1 MRMCYKPYM
10 YNPAFPAVLGGVRAP
25 TLVVWGED
33 DRIIPV
39 ECGRV
44 YEAAIP
50 GARLE
55 VIDGCGHWPHY
66 EKPAEL
72 AETISRFLAT

>member
-1 MRMCYKPYM
+1 MH
-10 YNPAFPAVLGGVRAP
+10 NPAFPQALGAVRVP
-25 TLVVWGED
+25 TLVVWGAE

-39 ECGRV
+39 ECGRL
-44 YEAAIP
+44 YADAIP

-66 EKPAEL
+66 EKPDEL
-72 AETISRFLAT
+72 AGVVSRFLGT